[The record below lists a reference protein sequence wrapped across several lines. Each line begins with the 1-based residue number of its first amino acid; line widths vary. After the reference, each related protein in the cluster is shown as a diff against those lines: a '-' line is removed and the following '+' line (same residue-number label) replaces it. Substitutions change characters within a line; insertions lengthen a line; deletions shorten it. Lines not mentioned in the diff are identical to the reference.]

1 MAYLVAMTSLL
12 ADNRPQA
19 FLLRIL
25 ALMVYIEAVLSL
37 GALFLSRTSSWS
49 VHLVILLLLV
59 VLWGLRIDRWPYKRA
74 VAALIILGWLAT
86 LAFVLWGGAIG
97 WWAWCLLLPL
107 LASFTRSWGWTL
119 VLTGLLDASNVALL
133 LWTGHPGALVP
144 IFFTL
149 EPSQYGTLW
158 LLFFWLQASFLGL
171 AFLVKKR
178 QNFRE
183 ILEHKSV
190 EEVQIN
196 LLETLIDLI
205 PIPIFYKDENGR
217 FISGNV
223 AFSVVFDVR
232 KDNLSGKTNK
242 EVLSP
247 PNAKVFEEVE
257 LEVLSREAMA
267 AEEITLIHA
276 DGSPHAF
283 IIYFLRFQAPK
294 SPEAGFLGVLIDITS
309 RKERELTLESLNA
322 TKDRLFSI
330 ISHDLRGPVGKI
342 QQLLDIWVDD
352 RSLFD
357 EPTWAEVFK
366 DMRLST
372 HSLLHLLENLLSW
385 ARTQKGDY
393 VPRPESF
400 PFDPMVAEVFQL
412 FQLIAQEKGVS
423 LVAKIELSSQV
434 HTDKTMLSTIL
445 RNLVHNA
452 IKFTRSGG
460 SVTVTARET
469 DAGVEISVADTG
481 VGMSPEN
488 LEKLRRHAESF
499 TTLGTA
505 KERGQGLGLRVCFD
519 MAKVL
524 EVPLEVTSAV
534 GKGTVFR
541 LVLTVPELEYLSDE

>member
-12 ADNRPQA
+12 TDTRPQS

-25 ALMVYIEAVLSL
+25 AVLLYIEAVLSL
-37 GALFLSRTSSWS
+37 AALFLGKTSSWS
-49 VHLVILLLLV
+49 THLVVLFLLGT
-59 VLWGLRIDRWPYKRA
+59 LWGLRIDRWSLKKA
-74 VAALIILGWLAT
+74 ATALIALGWLAT
-86 LAFVLWGGAIG
+86 LAFAFWGSAIG

-107 LASFTRSWGWTL
+107 LATFTLPWGWTL
-119 VLTGLLDASNVALL
+119 VLTGFLDASNVALL
-133 LWTGHPGALVP
+133 LGKGHAWVPVPGFLTP
-144 IFFTL
+144 DPGQLGKI
-149 EPSQYGTLW
+149 W
-158 LLFFWLQASFLGL
+158 LLFFGLQGSLLGL
-171 AFLVKKR
+171 AFLVRKR
-178 QNFRE
+178 QTFRE
-183 ILEHKSV
+183 IIEHQSV

-242 EVLSP
+242 EVLPP
-247 PNAKVFEEVE
+247 PNAQVFEEVE
-257 LEVLSREAMA
+257 LEVLSRESMA
-267 AEEITLIHA
+267 AEEVTLVHA

-283 IIYFLRFQAPK
+283 IIYLLRFQAPK

-309 RKERELTLESLNA
+309 RKAREQTLESLNA

-352 RSLFD
+352 RTLFD
-357 EPTWAEVFK
+357 EKTWGEVFK

-400 PFDPMVAEVFQL
+400 PFDPMVTEVFQL
-412 FQLIAQEKGVS
+412 FQLIAQEKGVK
-423 LVAKIELSSQV
+423 LVPQITLSTQV

-452 IKFTRSGG
+452 IKFTRTGG
-460 SVTVTARET
+460 TVTVSAQET
-469 DAGVEISVADTG
+469 PAGVEIKVADTG
-481 VGMSPEN
+481 VGMSQDTLALLKSRTEP
-488 LEKLRRHAESF
+488 F

-505 KERGQGLGLRVCFD
+505 KERGQGLGLSVCFD

-524 EVPLEVTSAV
+524 EAQLEVTSTV
-534 GKGTVFR
+534 GKGTIFR
-541 LVLTVPELEYLSDE
+541 LVLTVPELEFLSDE